1 MLVPPENPLPP
12 LEGLALH
19 VLGVRGRGMTPPALA
34 AAAAGAHVDGCDLAL
49 AGGRDVLAD
58 ACIRVAQRHDRAHVD
73 GRHLV
78 VTTIASPDLPEVT
91 AAAAA
96 GRLHHRADLLAAVV
110 RGRTTIAVT
119 GTHGKGTVA
128 ALVGSALQQLGAD
141 PLVLLGVA
149 ARVLGGSFRGG
160 AGPAVVEAD
169 DADGTIARIPATV
182 SVVTN
187 SWFDH
192 PMLGRTRGEVLDD
205 VCVHVAAVA
214 SDGLVVIG
222 RGRNLAPVAAA
233 ARAPVWKLGRDFDV
247 ETVEVDDDGRL
258 LRFRDPETEA
268 VVSGRVS
275 LHGGR
280 IADNAALAYAA
291 LRGRGIEPEEAAG
304 ALAALDALDRRLH
317 LVGVARGV
325 RVFDDYGKHPEA
337 TAASLDAVRELRP
350 KRVHVVY
357 EPHLHADVRRWG
369 RQWARALARAD
380 SCIVLP
386 VDMRTRLAPTRLAA
400 PTWPTDVGLR
410 ADLPESRD
418 EALALLVER
427 CASGDVV
434 VISGAHPDLTTLAES
449 LVARLE

>member
-1 MLVPPENPLPP
+1 M
-12 LEGLALH
+12 A
-19 VLGVRGRGMTPPALA
+19 PPALA
-34 AAAAGAHVDGCDLAL
+34 AAAAGADVDGCDIAPPR
-49 AGGRDVLAD
+49 GPDVLTD
-58 ACIRVAQRHDRAHVD
+58 AGIRVAHGHDGAHVD

-96 GRLHHRADLLAAVV
+96 GRLHHRTDLLAAVV
-110 RGRTTIAVT
+110 RGRPTIAVT

-149 ARVLGGSFRGG
+149 APVLGGSFRGG

-192 PMLGRTRGEVLDD
+192 PMLGRTRREVLDD
-205 VCVHVAAVA
+205 VCVHVAAV
-214 SDGLVVIG
+214 DPGGLVVIG

-247 ETVEVDDDGRL
+247 ETVQVDDDGRR
-258 LRFRDPETEA
+258 LRFRDPESGA
-268 VVSGRVS
+268 MVSGRVS
-275 LHGGR
+275 IHGGR
-280 IADNAALAYAA
+280 IAENAALAYAA
-291 LRGRGIEPEEAAG
+291 LRSRGIEAEEAAS
-304 ALAALDALDRRLH
+304 ALAALDALDRRLQ

-369 RQWARALARAD
+369 RQWARALGRAD

-386 VDMRTRLAPTRLAA
+386 VDMRTLLAPERRAA
-400 PTWPTDVGLR
+400 PRWPADVGLR
-410 ADLPESRD
+410 ADLPESRA
-418 EALALLVER
+418 EALDLLVKR
-427 CASGDVV
+427 CAPGDVV
-434 VISGAHPDLTTLAES
+434 VISGAHPDLATLAES
-449 LVARLE
+449 LVASLSA